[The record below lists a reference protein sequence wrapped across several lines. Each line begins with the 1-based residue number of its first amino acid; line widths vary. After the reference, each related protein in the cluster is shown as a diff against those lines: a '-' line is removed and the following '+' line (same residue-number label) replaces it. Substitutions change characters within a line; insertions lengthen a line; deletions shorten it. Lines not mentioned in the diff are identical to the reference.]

1 MRHMKLQGKIL
12 AAILGTMTLVLALL
26 IGYVAFQANR
36 STMKSAQDM
45 VAGMALATA
54 NAIDAE
60 VEVPLD
66 TARAMVM
73 AIEAL
78 DREAPG
84 ARNQVLSV
92 LENVLAE
99 TPWPC
104 PPGSSS
110 NPTPSTARTDRSPAG
125 TGTRKRGGSWPPS

>member
-66 TARAMVM
+66 TTRPGPWSWPSRPWTRRH
-73 AIEAL
+73 
-78 DREAPG
+78 REP
-84 ARNQVLSV
+84 
-92 LENVLAE
+92 
-99 TPWPC
+99 
-104 PPGSSS
+104 
-110 NPTPSTARTDRSPAG
+110 
-125 TGTRKRGGSWPPS
+125 GTRC